1 MKTLLVIVG
10 AVSIAVSLTSCSSGP
25 IENTKSDLVACE
37 DMNYDAVETWI
48 TNDKTKTA
56 RLKSM
61 AKAISEASLLAES
74 SLLLNLMADKAKSID
89 SLAVSAEGGII
100 DEDTAVQLGVQSFQ
114 DVISACESV
123 E

>member
-1 MKTLLVIVG
+1 MKTLWAVVG
-10 AVSIAVSLTSCSSGP
+10 AVSIAASLSSCSAGP
-25 IENTKSDLVACE
+25 IENTKSDLVACK
-37 DMNYDAVETWI
+37 DMNYDAIETWI
-48 TNDKTKTA
+48 ANDKTKIA

-61 AKAISEASLLAES
+61 AKAVSEASLLAES
-74 SLLLNLMADKAKSID
+74 SLLLNLMADKAQSIE